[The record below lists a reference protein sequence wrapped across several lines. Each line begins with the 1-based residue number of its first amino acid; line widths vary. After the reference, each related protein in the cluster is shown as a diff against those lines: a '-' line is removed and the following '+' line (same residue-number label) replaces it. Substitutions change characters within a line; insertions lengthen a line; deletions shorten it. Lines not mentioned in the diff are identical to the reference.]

1 MKKLIVTVIILFIG
15 VNSYSQEFD
24 LGVKAG
30 INFSNVYGLDKLNL
44 EYTEGIVVGVFAG
57 VKFSDRIGLQVDA
70 LYSEQGAKFTSS
82 GSGKFDLTYLNVPV
96 VLKYYLVDDQ
106 PLYIQVG
113 PQVGFL
119 INDDLRTVID
129 NSSVNAAGNDTDIA
143 AVMGMGYD
151 FPYGIR
157 LEGRFNLG
165 ITSITDYQLES
176 GRHKYISLTIGYSFL

>member
-1 MKKLIVTVIILFIG
+1 MKKLIVAVIILFIG

-30 INFSNVYGLDKLNL
+30 INFSNIYGLEKLNL
-44 EYTEGIVVGVFAG
+44 EYTEGFVVGVFAG
-57 VKFSDRIGLQVDA
+57 IKFSDRIGLQADA
-70 LYSEQGAKFTSS
+70 LYSEQGAKFTGSS
-82 GSGKFDLTYLNVPV
+82 GKLEMSYLNVPV

-113 PQVGFL
+113 PQIGFL
-119 INDDLRTVID
+119 INDDLRTVI
-129 NSSVNAAGNDTDIA
+129 NNTNINADGNDMDIA

-165 ITSITDYQLES
+165 ITSITDYQLAS

>member
-1 MKKLIVTVIILFIG
+1 MKKLIVAVIILFIG

-30 INFSNVYGLDKLNL
+30 INFSNIYGVESLNL
-44 EYTEGIVVGVFAG
+44 EYTEGIVIGVFG
-57 VKFSDRIGLQVDA
+57 SIKFSDRIGLQADA
-70 LYSEQGAKFTSS
+70 LYSEQGAKFT
-82 GSGKFDLTYLNVPV
+82 GSGNFKLSYLNVPIV
-96 VLKYYLVDDQ
+96 FKYYLVDDQ

-119 INDDLRTVID
+119 INDDLRTDI
-129 NSSVNAAGNDTDIA
+129 NNTNINADGNDMDIA

-157 LEGRFNLG
+157 VEGRFNVG
-165 ITSITDYQLES
+165 ITEVADTQLEK
-176 GRHKYISLTIGYSFL
+176 GRHKYISLTVGYSFL

>member
-1 MKKLIVTVIILFIG
+1 MKKLIVAVIILFIG

-24 LGVKAG
+24 LGVKGG
-30 INFSNVYGLDKLNL
+30 INFSNIYGLEPLNL
-44 EYTEGIVVGVFAG
+44 EYKEGIVVGVFAG
-57 VKFSDRIGLQVDA
+57 IKFSDRIGLQVDA
-70 LYSEQGAKFTSS
+70 LYSEQGAKFT
-82 GSGKFDLTYLNVPV
+82 GSGKFELTYLNVPV

-113 PQVGFL
+113 PQVGVL
-119 INDDLRTVID
+119 LKDDLRTVID
-129 NSSVNAAGNDTDIA
+129 NTSIKADGNDTDIS

-157 LEGRFNLG
+157 IEGRFNLG
-165 ITSITDYQLES
+165 ITNVTDYQLES